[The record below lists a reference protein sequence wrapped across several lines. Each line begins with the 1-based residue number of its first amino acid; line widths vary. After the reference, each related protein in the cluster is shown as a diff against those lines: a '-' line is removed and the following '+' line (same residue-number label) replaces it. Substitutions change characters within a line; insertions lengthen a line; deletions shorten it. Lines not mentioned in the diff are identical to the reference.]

1 MFSLNQELIISKQVR
16 HGLSIKHDTNEPRVV
31 PPFRKNLSLN
41 IPVVVE

>member
-1 MFSLNQELIISKQVR
+1 MSPELRFEVLAAVQT
-16 HGLSIKHDTNEPRVV
+16 SIAVYWVV